1 MLSQSN
7 AKHFHFIHLVLSK
20 ILPINFS
27 CTYIRLHQIMR
38 YYTFN
43 SAPERNSVVVTLRF
57 EGEQNKMISC
67 DNRHYYFVIYIYVVT
82 KKNKQHC
89 IIRSWMISNILSD
102 FYKNYLNLFLL
113 AYRLWKFGKVFKSH
127 TCMHVHVSTAY
138 RKYFSK
144 LR

>member
-1 MLSQSN
+1 MRQGNIRLCSVKVMQNIFTS
-7 AKHFHFIHLVLSK
+7 IHLVLSK

-67 DNRHYYFVIYIYVVT
+67 DNRHYYFVIYI
-82 KKNKQHC
+82 
-89 IIRSWMISNILSD
+89 RSD
-102 FYKNYLNLFLL
+102 EEK
-113 AYRLWKFGKVFKSH
+113 
-127 TCMHVHVSTAY
+127 
-138 RKYFSK
+138 
-144 LR
+144 